1 MCDRWVWVGATGVLG
16 LAAGACVPPQVT
28 EGLGGSPSL
37 RSRDLGSRVRA
48 AHPGA
53 SPAPA
58 LPAPGTWRNWIVR

>member
-37 RSRDLGSRVRA
+37 RSRDLGSRVRPR
-48 AHPGA
+48 HQP
-53 SPAPA
+53 SRLPA
-58 LPAPGTWRNWIVR
+58 LGEIGL